1 MSSFCHLHTGNQRDI
16 ENRFIGAEMIHFLFA
31 KIMRVFTLS
40 LFIIFVS
47 SFLTTAKA
55 GTRPASSNKKM
66 THSGK
71 KSASKKKPILHM
83 FKAILEKVDLQ
94 DHPMT
99 LTAMRSGRNHRKK
112 DIVWNLTPQTTVF
125 MKGKSV
131 GVKSLQKDENVLIYY
146 HKISKKLL
154 VVKVR
159 ILDSPVV
166 LKDHH

>member
-1 MSSFCHLHTGNQRDI
+1 
-16 ENRFIGAEMIHFLFA
+16 MIHFMFA
-31 KIMRVFTLS
+31 KISRMLILS
-40 LFIIFVS
+40 LFIISVS
-47 SFLTTAKA
+47 GFLTTAIA
-55 GTRPASSNKKM
+55 GIQPASSNKKR

-71 KSASKKKPILHM
+71 QSASKKTPFLHM
-83 FKAILEKVDLQ
+83 VKGILEKVDLQ

-99 LTAMRSGRNHRKK
+99 LTAIMRGANHRKK

-146 HKISKKLL
+146 HKISKKLF

-159 ILDSPVV
+159 ILASPVK
-166 LKDHH
+166 LNHHN

>member
-1 MSSFCHLHTGNQRDI
+1 
-16 ENRFIGAEMIHFLFA
+16 MIHFLFA
-31 KIMRVFTLS
+31 KISKVLILS
-40 LFIIFVS
+40 LFIISVS
-47 SFLTTAKA
+47 GFLTTSIA
-55 GTRPASSNKKM
+55 GTRSESSNKKG

-71 KSASKKKPILHM
+71 KSASKKTPFLHM
-83 FKAILEKVDLQ
+83 VKGILEKVDLQ

-99 LTAMRSGRNHRKK
+99 LTATMRGAKHRKK

-159 ILDSPVV
+159 ILASPVV
-166 LKDHH
+166 LNHHH

>member
-1 MSSFCHLHTGNQRDI
+1 MV
-16 ENRFIGAEMIHFLFA
+16 HFLFA
-31 KIMRVFTLS
+31 KISRALILS
-40 LFIIFVS
+40 LFIIFVGGS
-47 SFLTTAKA
+47 LTASIA
-55 GTRPASSNKKM
+55 GTQPASSNKKG

-71 KSASKKKPILHM
+71 KSALKKTPVLHM
-83 FKAILEKVDLQ
+83 VKGILEKVDLQ

-99 LTAMRSGRNHRKK
+99 LTAIMRGAKHRKK

-146 HKISKKLL
+146 HKISKKLF

-159 ILDSPVV
+159 ILASPVV
-166 LKDHH
+166 LNHHD